1 MLTTDHH
8 LLIMTLEE
16 NKILGKRTKA
26 YEKKKKITRNIY
38 NLENMSN
45 QDWKDFQEYMD
56 KQLETKS
63 RLLKNE
69 FNTQFKDQRW
79 INRVWDTLE
88 SIIKDSMMQH
98 IPQKT
103 ICKSDYSSRPKLKS
117 DTYKVNKWCMR
128 IIRSIKRDDI
138 VQTFFRKKLNFIEKL
153 RNVINKYNWNDIN
166 TTDIRKNL
174 LDNNKEVLLIDL
186 KVLLSRIRVKLNV
199 KERLFI
205 TDQIENNVQ
214 LRLE

>member
-1 MLTTDHH
+1 
-8 LLIMTLEE
+8 
-16 NKILGKRTKA
+16 
-26 YEKKKKITRNIY
+26 
-38 NLENMSN
+38 
-45 QDWKDFQEYMD
+45 MD

-88 SIIKDSMMQH
+88 LIIKDSMMQP
-98 IPQKT
+98 ISQKT
-103 ICKSDYSSRPKLKS
+103 ICKSDYSLRPKLKS

-128 IIRSIKRDDI
+128 IIRDDM
-138 VQTFFRKKLNFIEKL
+138 FKLFLGKKLNFIEKL

-166 TTDIRKNL
+166 TIDIRKNL

-186 KVLLSRIRVKLNV
+186 KILLSRIRVKLKV
-199 KERLFI
+199 EERLFI

-214 LRLE
+214 LRLEQMDTNKTLMLDSILNRDKKSININRLLIK

>member
-1 MLTTDHH
+1 
-8 LLIMTLEE
+8 
-16 NKILGKRTKA
+16 
-26 YEKKKKITRNIY
+26 
-38 NLENMSN
+38 
-45 QDWKDFQEYMD
+45 MD

-79 INRVWDTLE
+79 INRVWDTLK

-117 DTYKVNKWCMR
+117 DTYKINKWCMR
-128 IIRSIKRDDI
+128 IIRSIKRNDM
-138 VQTFFRKKLNFIEKL
+138 FKLSLEKKLNFIEKL

-166 TTDIRKNL
+166 TIDIRKNL
-174 LDNNKEVLLIDL
+174 LDNNKEVLLINL
-186 KVLLSRIRVKLNV
+186 KILLSRIRVKLKV
-199 KERLFI
+199 EECLFI

-214 LRLE
+214 LRLEQMDINKTLMLDSILNRDKKLINS